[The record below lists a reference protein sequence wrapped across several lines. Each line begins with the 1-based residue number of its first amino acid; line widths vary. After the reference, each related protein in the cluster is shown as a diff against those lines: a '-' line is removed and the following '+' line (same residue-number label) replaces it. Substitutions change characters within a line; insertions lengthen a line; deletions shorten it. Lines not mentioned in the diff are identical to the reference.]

1 MGCFK
6 KELFCIFYFFHY
18 FQVTQ
23 NIKVCE
29 EKGLI
34 EVLGKYCCKW
44 ERSLE
49 EFKEWCWKYLQYAKY
64 KLFREA
70 AI

>member
-1 MGCFK
+1 MGFFK
-6 KELFCIFYFFHY
+6 KRTSLLFPHHN
-18 FQVTQ
+18 FQVTW
-23 NIKVCE
+23 NIEVCE

-49 EFKEWCWKYLQYAKY
+49 EFKEWCWKYL
-64 KLFREA
+64 
-70 AI
+70 